1 MLDEAK
7 KIEMDYKAIRYED
20 TRKAEER
27 GIRKG
32 RKEGL
37 EKGLVATAKKML
49 AQGFSI
55 KTITQLVDLP
65 QSQIRA
71 LKASMNK

>member
-1 MLDEAK
+1 
-7 KIEMDYKAIRYED
+7 MDYKAIRDED

-27 GIRKG
+27 GLR
-32 RKEGL
+32 
-37 EKGLVATAKKML
+37 KGLVATAKKML

-55 KTITQLVDLP
+55 KTVTQLVDLP

-71 LKASMNK
+71 LKASMDK